1 MSGMTLDTK
10 PSDKELAPQDYE
22 EIRETESRATLWVRW
37 IVLASIA
44 VFVLLPIVTLMVWSF
59 AFRWNFP
66 NLLPTEW
73 GARAWIYA
81 ADDSSR
87 VLEALWNS
95 LKIGALVTLMAIIV
109 GMPASRALGQHD
121 FRGKGLV
128 EWLLLMPI
136 IVPALVATMG
146 IHQIFIRLG
155 LTGTVFGV
163 ALVHLIPAIPYFV
176 LVMASVF
183 ANYGTALEETAR
195 TLGANK
201 FYVFWYVTLPAIS
214 TGLLVASMFTFLIS
228 WGQYVTTL
236 LIGGGSIVTLPLVLF
251 PFLSG
256 ASHANA
262 AAISLVF
269 VAPAV
274 IVLIFTSGQ
283 LSRDSSVMGGFGK
296 I

>member
-1 MSGMTLDTK
+1 MTLDTK
-10 PSDKELAPQDYE
+10 PPEEKAAPRAFVDLS
-22 EIRETESRATLWVRW
+22 ETESAGSRW
-37 IVLASIA
+37 IRRLAVTSIV
-44 VFVLLPIVTLMVWSF
+44 VFVGLPMISLFVWSF

-66 NLLPTEW
+66 NMLPSEW
-73 GARAWIYA
+73 GTRAWAYV

-87 VLEALWNS
+87 VFEGLWNS
-95 LKIGALVTLMAIIV
+95 TKLGVLVTLMAIIV
-109 GMPASRALGQHD
+109 GLPASRALGQHE
-121 FRGKGLV
+121 FRGKSLV
-128 EWLLLMPI
+128 EWLLMMPI

-146 IHQIFIRLG
+146 IHQIFIRLR
-155 LTGTVFGV
+155 LTETLFGV

-195 TLGANK
+195 TLGANR
-201 FYVFWYVTLPAIS
+201 YHVFRYVTLPAIS
-214 TGLLVASMFTFLIS
+214 SGLIVASMFTFLIS

-236 LIGGGSIVTLPLVLF
+236 LIGGGSFVTLPLVLF

-256 ASHANA
+256 GNHASAS
-262 AAISLVF
+262 AISLVF

-274 IVLIFTSGQ
+274 IVLIMTSRQ

>member
-1 MSGMTLDTK
+1 MTTDTK
-10 PSDKELAPQDYE
+10 PQDQQEAPKEFEANVDPD
-22 EIRETESRATLWVRW
+22 SPATRWVRRLAVSS
-37 IVLASIA
+37 IV
-44 VFVLLPIVTLMVWSF
+44 VFVGLPMVTLFVWSF

-73 GARAWIYA
+73 GMRAWTYV

-87 VLEALWNS
+87 VFEGLWNS
-95 LKIGALVTLMAIIV
+95 TKLGVLVTLMAIIV
-109 GMPASRALGQHD
+109 GLPASRALGQNE
-121 FRGKGLV
+121 FRGKSTV
-128 EWLLLMPI
+128 EWLLMMPI

-146 IHQIFIRLG
+146 IHQIFIRLR
-155 LTGTVFGV
+155 LTETLFGV
-163 ALVHLIPAIPYFV
+163 ALVHLIPSIPYFV

-183 ANYGTALEETAR
+183 AHYGTALEETAR
-195 TLGANK
+195 TLGANR
-201 FYVFWYVTLPAIS
+201 YHVFRYVTLPAIS
-214 TGLLVASMFTFLIS
+214 SGLVVASMFTFLIS

-236 LIGGGSIVTLPLVLF
+236 LIGGGTFVTLPLVLF

-256 ASHANA
+256 GNQSNA

-274 IVLIFTSGQ
+274 IALVMTSRQ